1 VNSMHYVHGSSIVAN
16 SLDEQLNRLDLPV
29 AIHLFPLG
37 SAEPCGLGFPQPL
50 QDGFLDGAG
59 GKRFSRTC
67 CPALALRVE
76 ADIIRILSI
85 PLPRVGIH
93 HPRRAGFAIEQSAQ
107 QGQVFVP
114 RSVRKCAQSLA
125 KGSRANAAH
134 VAQRFLQSTE
144 AGYQPEA
151 RSETYAKIDLKIR
164 LRSFVENWELR
175 STRVMATKPPN
186 KNPMARIPTR
196 KLAAN
201 LKRELRQV
209 LRQAMAL
216 KPLRKSQS
224 GRESRQDPSDTA
236 ADLWTIGT
244 APA

>member
-1 VNSMHYVHGSSIVAN
+1 MPGTLRLATNGRQYERP
-16 SLDEQLNRLDLPV
+16 DEK
-29 AIHLFPLG
+29 A
-37 SAEPCGLGFPQPL
+37 A
-50 QDGFLDGAG
+50 
-59 GKRFSRTC
+59 T
-67 CPALALRVE
+67 
-76 ADIIRILSI
+76 
-85 PLPRVGIH
+85 
-93 HPRRAGFAIEQSAQ
+93 
-107 QGQVFVP
+107 
-114 RSVRKCAQSLA
+114 AQSLA
-125 KGSRANAAH
+125 EGSRANAAH

-224 GRESRQDPSDTA
+224 GAGIQRSKIGVSRSQIAQPR
-236 ADLWTIGT
+236 
-244 APA
+244 